1 MYKVVLVDDESI
13 IVEGLRQVV
22 DWTAHRCEVAACA
35 HDAAS
40 GAQAVREHRP
50 DILFTD
56 IKMPG
61 EDGLTMLA
69 GLRGEFPRMQIAVLT
84 GYRDFEY
91 AQRAIRLG
99 VSRFLLKPSRM
110 DEIEEALAHMT
121 AQLDRLP
128 PERPQ
133 EAEPEAGE
141 DLPANSFLV
150 RQAQGYIQEHHADRL
165 SLQDVADHCY
175 VSQWHLSKLLN
186 RHLGQTFYDL
196 LNSVRVQQAKKLMED
211 PALRISEIAEQVGYA
226 DTAHFSRV
234 FKKLEGVSAGEWRN
248 LHCGKT

>member
-1 MYKVVLVDDESI
+1 MYKVVLIDDEAL
-13 IVEGLRQVV
+13 IVEGLCRVV
-22 DWTAHRCEVAACA
+22 DWAGYSCEVAATAC
-35 HDAAS
+35 DAVS
-40 GAQAVREHRP
+40 GAQAIRQHRP

-69 GLRGEFPRMQIAVLT
+69 GLRGEFPRMRIAVLT

-91 AQRAIRLG
+91 AQQAIRLG
-99 VSRFLLKPSRM
+99 VSRFLLKPSKM
-110 DEIEEALAHMT
+110 DEIEEALTHMT
-121 AQLDRLP
+121 AQLDSLP
-128 PERPQ
+128 PEAEQ
-133 EAEPEAGE
+133 EPDGAE

-150 RQAQGYIQEHHADRL
+150 RQAQGYIQEHHAQRL

-211 PALRISEIAEQVGYA
+211 PALRISEIAERVGYA

-234 FKKLEGVSAGEWRN
+234 FKRLEGISAGEWRN
-248 LHCGKT
+248 LHCGRS

>member
-1 MYKVVLVDDESI
+1 MYKVVLIDDEAL
-13 IVEGLRQVV
+13 IVEGLCQVV
-22 DWTAHRCEVAACA
+22 DWTGHNCQVAATAC
-35 HDAAS
+35 DAVS
-40 GAQAVREHRP
+40 GARAIRQHQP

-61 EDGLTMLA
+61 EDGLAMLA

-99 VSRFLLKPSRM
+99 VSRFLLKPSKM
-110 DEIEEALAHMT
+110 DEIEEALTHMT
-121 AQLDRLP
+121 ARLDSLP
-128 PERPQ
+128 PEAEQ
-133 EAEPEAGE
+133 EPDGAE

-150 RQAQGYIQEHHADRL
+150 RQAQGYIQEHHTQRL

-211 PALRISEIAEQVGYA
+211 PALRISEIAGRVGYA

-234 FKKLEGVSAGEWRN
+234 FKRLEGISAAEWRN
-248 LHCGKT
+248 LHCGRN